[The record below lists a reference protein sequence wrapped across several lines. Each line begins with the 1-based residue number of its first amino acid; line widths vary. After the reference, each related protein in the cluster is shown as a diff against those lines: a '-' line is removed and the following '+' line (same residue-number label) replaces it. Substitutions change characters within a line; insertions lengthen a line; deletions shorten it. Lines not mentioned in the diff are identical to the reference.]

1 MMLGKFKKQPGETL
15 DYPVS
20 YSDFFSTRSDSV
32 TSVAVTAE
40 AGITLVSQAT
50 DGQVC
55 KVVLSGGTD
64 GATYKVTLRMTTTTG
79 IIKEDEFRVS
89 VKEI

>member
-20 YSDFFSTRSDSV
+20 YSDFFAGRSDSL
-32 TSVAVTAE
+32 TSVEVTAE
-40 AGITLVSQAT
+40 AGITLISQVV

-55 KVVLSGGTD
+55 RVVLSGGTD
-64 GATYKVTLRMTTTTG
+64 DVTYKITLRMRTTTG
-79 IIKEDEFRVS
+79 IIKEDEFRLS